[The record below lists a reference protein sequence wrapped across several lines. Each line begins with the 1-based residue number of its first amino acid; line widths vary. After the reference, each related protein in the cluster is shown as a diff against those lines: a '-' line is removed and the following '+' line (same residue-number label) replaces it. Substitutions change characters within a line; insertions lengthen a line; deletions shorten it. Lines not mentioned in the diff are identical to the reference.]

1 MKDFSL
7 GHCIRTSTVL
17 CIVLVFLVSCGSNE
31 KNITNSVFL
40 KKTIL
45 EIEHGDQLISNMFV
59 FTKIIGVD
67 SLVYFEPK
75 DRDFYLFDLREKSVQ
90 KFLDFEFDGPN
101 FMENFVLDFQ
111 KLDDQYFI
119 LSSNYLHVI
128 ERDGSVL
135 KRISVSQMKDDFNNA
150 LAYRVTEID
159 RLNES
164 ELILAKNLRSVAAPN
179 SKVNGEPSIFARL
192 NINTES
198 IKDIP
203 IGSPEETLINDI
215 SKGYYGSLSEH
226 SFIMHKDS
234 NCIVFNF
241 KFSPT
246 IYRYCFTTESVELF
260 DGRTERF
267 PNGMDPI
274 SSEKYRDR
282 EYLIKVYLR
291 NKVNFSNIEYDKKN
305 DVFTRMA
312 SETYYD
318 DESKETSIS
327 NYIQIFDSDFDLLK
341 EEKVSE
347 PVSPYVHLSG
357 GAIYMLPVLPSQD
370 SENKTTIIKYEI
382 KF

>member
-17 CIVLVFLVSCGSNE
+17 CMVLAFLVACGSNV
-31 KNITNSVFL
+31 KKITSSVFL
-40 KKTIL
+40 KKTKL

-75 DRDFYLFDLREKSVQ
+75 DRDFYLFDLEKKSVQ
-90 KFLDFEFDGPN
+90 KFLDFEFDGPK
-101 FMENFVLDFQ
+101 FMENFVFDFQ
-111 KLDDQYFI
+111 KLDDQYLI

-128 ERDGSVL
+128 RHDGSVL
-135 KRISVSQMKDDFNNA
+135 KRISTSQMTDDFNNA
-150 LAYRVTEID
+150 SAYRVTKIN

-198 IKDIP
+198 IKDLP

-226 SFIMHKDS
+226 SFIMHKNS

-241 KFSPT
+241 KYSPT

-291 NKVNFSNIEYDKKN
+291 NKVNFSNIEYDKKS
-305 DVFTRMA
+305 DVFIRIA
-312 SETYYD
+312 SETQYE
-318 DESKETSIS
+318 DESKETNIS
-327 NYIQIFDSDFDLLK
+327 NYIQIFDSNFDLLV
-341 EEKVSE
+341 EEEVSVAVSPYLHYSNGAIYLI
-347 PVSPYVHLSG
+347 PVSP
-357 GAIYMLPVLPSQD
+357 SQI
-370 SENKTTIIKYEI
+370 SENKTIILKYEI
-382 KF
+382 K